1 MISEETDKELPYLPS
16 IMGKPYCKHQL
27 QYGSPFIYIAQKSN
41 SFNKD
46 LYVLRNLLMAIFLIL
61 PGLLLVI
68 NSFSK
73 AVSAM
78 ADFIAST
85 LFLYPHTNFAPVI
98 DFRGVSECFTAT
110 KVNYFIT
117 EEIPG
122 YICQFL

>member
-16 IMGKPYCKHQL
+16 IIGKPYCKHQL

-85 LFLYPHTNFAPVI
+85 LFLYPHTNFVGCPV
-98 DFRGVSECFTAT
+98 RCT
-110 KVNYFIT
+110 KFSS
-117 EEIPG
+117 
-122 YICQFL
+122 LS

>member
-16 IMGKPYCKHQL
+16 IMGKPYCKQQL

-78 ADFIAST
+78 CSRPRPGKTGESDKNVN
-85 LFLYPHTNFAPVI
+85 FLDTGGDCEYNTNV
-98 DFRGVSECFTAT
+98 
-110 KVNYFIT
+110 
-117 EEIPG
+117 
-122 YICQFL
+122 

>member
-16 IMGKPYCKHQL
+16 IMGKPCCKHQL

-98 DFRGVSECFTAT
+98 DLKCSTSEVLASVLQQL
-110 KVNYFIT
+110 K
-117 EEIPG
+117 
-122 YICQFL
+122 

>member
-41 SFNKD
+41 SSNKD

-98 DFRGVSECFTAT
+98 DLKCSTSEVLASVLQQL
-110 KVNYFIT
+110 K
-117 EEIPG
+117 
-122 YICQFL
+122 

>member
-27 QYGSPFIYIAQKSN
+27 QY
-41 SFNKD
+41 
-46 LYVLRNLLMAIFLIL
+46 
-61 PGLLLVI
+61 GLLLVI

-98 DFRGVSECFTAT
+98 DLKCSTSEVLASVLQQL
-110 KVNYFIT
+110 K
-117 EEIPG
+117 
-122 YICQFL
+122 